1 MRTITSTKQSLYEM
15 LMRSAVFVGDLQTAL
30 LVAGELERDISEEEL
45 KTLTT
50 GYNAKHSIPNRI
62 QNNL

>member
-1 MRTITSTKQSLYEM
+1 M
-15 LMRSAVFVGDLQTAL
+15 LMRSAVFIGDLQTAL
-30 LVAGELERDISEEEL
+30 VVAGELERDISEKEL
-45 KTLTT
+45 ETLIT

>member
-1 MRTITSTKQSLYEM
+1 
-15 LMRSAVFVGDLQTAL
+15 MRSAVFIGDLQTAL
-30 LVAGELERDISEEEL
+30 LVVTELERDIGEEEL
-45 KTLTT
+45 KTLIT

>member
-1 MRTITSTKQSLYEM
+1 MRTITPAKRSLYET
-15 LMRSAVFVGDLQTAL
+15 LMRSAVFIGDLQTAL
-30 LVAGELERDISEEEL
+30 LVVTELERDIGEEEL
-45 KTLTT
+45 KTLIT